1 MVNTFSRKL
10 LGQVRTLLKMTGM
23 TTGHHAA
30 LGSDSSSGPV
40 AMQPS
45 RESAATNL
53 PMRKRPVDI
62 GFAVIFSAFIVTCI
76 ISDSVEGLG
85 LDQVKDSPNILVRW
99 NYTYSSHYDPLYQSH
114 PLWLRFISGTSAF
127 VYIVFY
133 VVLVVALIKGW
144 NRIQLF
150 AVIYAT
156 MIISLTGI
164 PIFGVEFFGPRGQR
178 TPEPVVFLRYNGP
191 YILFPLL
198 LLIRMRKP
206 LPFTRRF

>member
-1 MVNTFSRKL
+1 VT
-10 LGQVRTLLKMTGM
+10 V
-23 TTGHHAA
+23 
-30 LGSDSSSGPV
+30 
-40 AMQPS
+40 
-45 RESAATNL
+45 ENL
-53 PMRKRPVDI
+53 PLRQRPFDI
-62 GFAVIFSAFIVTCI
+62 VFIVVFALMIVTCI

-85 LDQVKDSPNILVRW
+85 LDQVPNSPNILVQW
-99 NYTYSSHYDPLYQSH
+99 NYTYASNFDPLYQSH
-114 PLWLRFISGTSAF
+114 PVWLRFISGTSAF

-133 VVLVVALIKGW
+133 VFLIISLVRGW

-164 PIFGVEFFGPRGQR
+164 PIFGDEFFGPAADR
-178 TPEPVVFLRYNGP
+178 TPNPLIFLCYNGP

-206 LPFTRRF
+206 LPFIRKF

>member
-1 MVNTFSRKL
+1 MPKT
-10 LGQVRTLLKMTGM
+10 
-23 TTGHHAA
+23 A
-30 LGSDSSSGPV
+30 LID
-40 AMQPS
+40 
-45 RESAATNL
+45 NL
-53 PMRKRPVDI
+53 PLRKRPIDI
-62 GFAVIFSAFIVTCI
+62 VFLVIFSLFIITCI

-85 LDQVKDSPNILVRW
+85 LDQVPNSPNILVQW
-99 NYTYSSHYDPLYQSH
+99 NYTYASNFDPLYQAH
-114 PLWLRFISGTSAF
+114 PVWLRFISGTSAF
-127 VYIVFY
+127 IYIVFY
-133 VVLVVALIKGW
+133 VLLIISIVRGW

-164 PIFGVEFFGPRGQR
+164 PIFGMEFFGPAATR
-178 TPEPVVFLRYNGP
+178 TPNPGIFLAYNGP